1 MTKLTQLL
9 STSNAMWQS
18 PVNLQEEKFEP
29 MQIELRRELSNCA
42 NAAAGN
48 YPDIQERL
56 RNATINLDDL
66 ADSQVGNED
75 EAMDARKRL
84 IQSIGNT
91 ISDIHGELELG
102 THDHG

>member
-1 MTKLTQLL
+1 M
-9 STSNAMWQS
+9 
-18 PVNLQEEKFEP
+18 
-29 MQIELRRELSNCA
+29 
-42 NAAAGN
+42 
-48 YPDIQERL
+48 
-56 RNATINLDDL
+56 DDL